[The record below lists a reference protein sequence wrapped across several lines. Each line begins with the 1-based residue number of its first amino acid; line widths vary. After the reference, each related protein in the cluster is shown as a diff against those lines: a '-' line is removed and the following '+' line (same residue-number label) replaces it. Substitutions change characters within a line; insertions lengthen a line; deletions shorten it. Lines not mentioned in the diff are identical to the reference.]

1 MIRNA
6 RVPIVGFAAFS
17 GTGKTTLLTRLI
29 PFLRQ
34 RGQRVAVVK
43 HAHHSF
49 EIDKPGKDSHELR
62 HAGANPVLIGSRHR
76 WALMKE
82 TPGQDE
88 PVLDNLLARL
98 DQDELDLILVEGF
111 KHEQF
116 PKIELHRPS
125 VGKPLLFPEDS
136 SVIAI
141 ATDEPLPET
150 PPIPVLDLNQ
160 PEQIAAFILD
170 NVTTRPDVADMA

>member
-1 MIRNA
+1 MLRNA
-6 RVPIVGFAAFS
+6 RVPIVGFAAYS
-17 GTGKTTLLTRLI
+17 GTGKTTLLTGLI
-29 PFLRQ
+29 PVLRQ

-49 EIDKPGKDSHELR
+49 EIDKPGKDSRELR
-62 HAGANPVLIGSRHR
+62 DAGANPVLIGSRHR

-82 TPGQDE
+82 TPGQEE
-88 PVLDNLLARL
+88 PALDDLLECL
-98 DQDELDLILVEGF
+98 HQDELDLILVEGF

-125 VGKPLLFPEDS
+125 VGKPLLFPEDP

-141 ATDEPLPET
+141 ATDEPLSEA
-150 PPIPVLDLNQ
+150 PPIPVLDLNR
-160 PEQIAAFILD
+160 PEQIAVFILD
-170 NVTTRPDVADMA
+170 NIAPRPDVVDMA